1 MICGGVLPESGE
13 PMLISEGRRGHD
25 DRKLVKSII
34 AELNKYD
41 LLIGFNSLNF
51 DVRYLNSRALH
62 WNLAPLA
69 GKLHCDLYRI
79 AKPVFKT
86 TKYTSCSLKT
96 ITDLLHIKGAGGE
109 EKGRVEPEI
118 WQRAALSGDKYAIGQ
133 IAEHCRKDIMILP
146 PLFRRLRYAI
156 RSIST
161 V

>member
-1 MICGGVLPESGE
+1 MICGGVLPEGGK
-13 PMLISEGRRGHD
+13 PMVISEGRRGHD

-62 WNLAPLA
+62 WDIDPLA

-96 ITDLLHIKGAGGE
+96 ITDQLRYPTDMISMRMCNKKCIDLRGVVWKDLA
-109 EKGRVEPEI
+109 V
-118 WQRAALSGDKYAIGQ
+118 LC
-133 IAEHCRKDIMILP
+133 CRKAVTLHKA
-146 PLFRRLRYAI
+146 AI
-156 RSIST
+156 NQNARCRKFK
-161 V
+161 